1 MLMKLTVKNFDN
13 QSVREIDLPD
23 SVFAY
28 PYNAHLIHVA
38 VESYRASQRAGT
50 HKTKTRAEV
59 SGSGKKLWRQK
70 GTGRARTG
78 DIRNPKWRKG
88 GIVWGPVP
96 KDWTNGLSAR
106 EKRNALKS
114 ALSQKAAESRIVVV
128 ENLEVGS
135 HKTKELARRLAGLGI
150 EGKALLVDSHD
161 NGDLALAARN
171 NPAIKTV
178 DALAVNVYDVVARP
192 FFVVSEG
199 ALNRLVEVLAK

>member
-1 MLMKLTVKNFDN
+1 MKIAVKNFDN
-13 QSVREIDLPD
+13 KELRQIDLPD

-28 PYNAHLIHVA
+28 PYKEHLIHTA
-38 VESYRASQRAGT
+38 VQSYLASLRRGT

-96 KDWTNGLSAR
+96 KDWSNRMTAG

-114 ALSQKAAESRIVVV
+114 ALSQKAAEAKILVL
-128 ENLEVGS
+128 ENLDVDS
-135 HKTKELARRLAGLGI
+135 HKTQALIKRLTGLGI
-150 EGKALLVDSHD
+150 AGKALLVDSHGND
-161 NGDLALAARN
+161 KLALAARN

-178 DALAVNVYDVVARP
+178 DALAVNVYDVVDRS
-192 FFVVSEG
+192 FLVVSED
-199 ALNRLVEVLAK
+199 ALNRLVEVLSK